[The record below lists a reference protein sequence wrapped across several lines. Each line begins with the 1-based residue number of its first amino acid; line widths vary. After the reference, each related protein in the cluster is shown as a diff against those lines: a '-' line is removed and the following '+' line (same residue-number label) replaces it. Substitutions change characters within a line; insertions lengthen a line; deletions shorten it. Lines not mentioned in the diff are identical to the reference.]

1 MREERYDSKKA
12 NYLLKKNY
20 IDIIIFAEE
29 PKEKKVQSSIKDL
42 KSCKVMF
49 YQEKKFLISIKSNV
63 ASSQVYVFPI
73 INE

>member
-12 NYLLKKNY
+12 NYLLKKYY

-49 YQEKKFLISIKSNV
+49 YQEKKF
-63 ASSQVYVFPI
+63 
-73 INE
+73 